1 MLWFLFWQVC
11 AWPVPTHPHLLAIWG
26 KSRYNTVETR
36 HGGKG
41 AACGEGRLF

>member
-26 KSRYNTVETR
+26 KSRYNTVKSLAQKENGR
-36 HGGKG
+36 EGK
-41 AACGEGRLF
+41 LF